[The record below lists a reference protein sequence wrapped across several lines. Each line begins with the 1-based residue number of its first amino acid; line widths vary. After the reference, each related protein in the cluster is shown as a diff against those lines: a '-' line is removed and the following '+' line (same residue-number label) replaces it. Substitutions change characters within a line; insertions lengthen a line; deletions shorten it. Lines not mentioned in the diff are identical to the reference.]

1 MSSAVQGISHLCYVE
16 LGSGLY
22 LAFHTH
28 VETMAQP
35 KGHGERHGYRRM
47 VIRSR
52 EEALAELGTGS
63 ATRCL
68 CRKGQRDFERFG
80 LGMARE
86 KLSRDQR
93 RHAGREARVQHDDIA
108 RPRSFP
114 R

>member
-1 MSSAVQGISHLCYVE
+1 MTTVLPDCGGMSSAVQGTNHLCYVE

-22 LAFHTH
+22 LVFHTH
-28 VETMAQP
+28 VEPMAQP

-47 VIRSR
+47 VPRSR

-80 LGMARE
+80 PGEAAAQL
-86 KLSRDQR
+86 R
-93 RHAGREARVQHDDIA
+93 RH
-108 RPRSFP
+108 PRA
-114 R
+114 